1 MNFPIYLD
9 NNATTRIAPE
19 VLKEMM
25 PYLTD
30 KFGNASGNT
39 HIFGREASEA
49 IEKAR
54 RQIAALINCTP
65 EEIIF
70 TGSST
75 ESINLALKG
84 LIENSSVQ
92 NPHIITSCIEH
103 KAVLNTLSYLQSY
116 GVKVTYLN
124 VDGEGFIDPL
134 ELKKQIT
141 GNTVLVSIMAANN
154 EIGTLQPIKELSE
167 ICSEAEIPFHSDA
180 AQFIGKLPLDLN
192 SINIDLLSFG
202 AHKFYGPKGI
212 GALYI
217 NKYKGLKI
225 APQIHG
231 GGQEHGFRSGTYDT
245 ASIVGFGK
253 AAELSKEKMYE
264 DAGIQTKWQRD
275 IIDAF
280 LGSGK
285 GSLLNGPK
293 TNRLP
298 NNINITMG
306 DMTNSMFITKFREF
320 AVSFGSACSSET
332 LQPSYVLSNIG
343 RTNQQISSSIRIG
356 TGRFNTDEEIKYFI
370 KRITEY

>member
-1 MNFPIYLD
+1 MDFPIYFD

-19 VLKEMM
+19 VLNEMM

-39 HIFGREASEA
+39 HIFGREASES

-54 RQIAALINCTP
+54 RQIASLINCTP

-84 LIENSSVQ
+84 LIENSSAQ
-92 NPHIITSCIEH
+92 NPHIITSLIEH
-103 KAVLNTLSYLQSY
+103 KAVLNTLEYLQSY
-116 GVKVTYLN
+116 GVKVTYLK
-124 VDGEGFIDPL
+124 VDGEGFIDPY
-134 ELKKQIT
+134 ELKKHIT

-154 EIGTLQPIKELSE
+154 EIGTLQPIREISD
-167 ICSEAEIPFHSDA
+167 ICSEAGIPFHSDA
-180 AQFIGKLPLDLN
+180 AQFIGKLPLDLK
-192 SINIDLLSFG
+192 SLNIDLLSFG

-217 NKYKGLKI
+217 NKNKKIKI
-225 APQIHG
+225 APQTHG
-231 GGQEHGFRSGTYDT
+231 GGQESGFRSGTYDT

-253 AAELSKEKMYE
+253 AAELSAEKMYE
-264 DAGIQTKWQRD
+264 DAEIQTKWQRE

-280 LGSGK
+280 LNSGK

-298 NNINITMG
+298 NNINITIG
-306 DMTNSMFITKFREF
+306 DLTNSMFITKFREF

>member
-1 MNFPIYLD
+1 MDFPIYLD
-9 NNATTRIAPE
+9 NNATTKIAPE

-25 PYLTD
+25 PYLTG

-39 HIFGREASEA
+39 HIYGRETSEA

-84 LIENSSVQ
+84 LIENSSMQ

-103 KAVLNTLSYLQSY
+103 KAVLNTISYLQSY

-124 VDGEGFIDPL
+124 VDGEGFIDPY

-154 EIGTLQPIKELSE
+154 EIGTLQPIKEISE
-167 ICSEAEIPFHSDA
+167 ICSEAGIPFHSDA
-180 AQFIGKLPLDLN
+180 AQYIGKLPLDLK
-192 SINIDLLSFG
+192 SLNIDLLSFG

-217 NKYKGLKI
+217 NKNKELNI
-225 APQIHG
+225 ASQIHG

-253 AAELSKEKMYE
+253 AAVLSTEKMYE
-264 DAGIQTKWQRD
+264 DAEIQTKWQRE

-280 LGSGK
+280 LNSGK

-293 TNRLP
+293 VNRLP
-298 NNINITMG
+298 NNINITIG
-306 DMTNSMFITKFREF
+306 DLTNSMFITKFREF